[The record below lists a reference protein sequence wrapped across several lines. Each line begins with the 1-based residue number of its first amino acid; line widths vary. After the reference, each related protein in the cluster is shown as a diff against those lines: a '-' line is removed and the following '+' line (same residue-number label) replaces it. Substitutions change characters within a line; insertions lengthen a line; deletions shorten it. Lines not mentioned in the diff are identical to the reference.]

1 MSGQMTVFTT
11 ATLAQVVPNL
21 KRAQKFLL
29 DKFFPNIVESQTEED
44 IDVDIG
50 KRRMAPFVW

>member
-11 ATLAQVVPNL
+11 ATLVQVVPNL

-29 DKFFPNIVESQTEED
+29 DKFFQTLSNQD
-44 IDVDIG
+44 
-50 KRRMAPFVW
+50 